1 VIRDPVCVDLPAA
14 TQQFG
19 DKVKPLGANKIQ
31 KLPLGRI
38 AAYFWMSEALT
49 DGHMPDWSRFDLSV
63 QEIKKKIEEL
73 NVARWRRRKWLAG
86 TSFCVLG
93 ITLVSLLIVRNAAMS
108 LLQDGP
114 THDEFVA
121 DLTHQ
126 VTRQVLPQM
135 DESGIQ
141 ASFGTLPLPD
151 AISPN
156 HDRTSVASAGVN
168 GAYRSSF
175 QRKESPSTLDT
186 EKANI
191 GICGAADDPQKP
203 LGRFREQTVTEYQAT
218 VTKIINDLATIRGR
232 EGNANHAGLSAI
244 AVASLFVSHVE
255 DGLPKPS
262 VEDNSLQTDPRSSK
276 DTR

>member
-1 VIRDPVCVDLPAA
+1 M
-14 TQQFG
+14 
-19 DKVKPLGANKIQ
+19 
-31 KLPLGRI
+31 GRCQ
-38 AAYFWMSEALT
+38 T
-49 DGHMPDWSRFDLSV
+49 GSRFDLSV

-86 TSFCVLG
+86 TSFCALG
-93 ITLVSLLIVRNAAMS
+93 ITLISLLIVKNAAMS

-114 THDEFVA
+114 AHDEFVA

-141 ASFGTLPLPD
+141 ASYGTLPLPD

-156 HDRTSVASAGVN
+156 HDRLSVARADVN
-168 GAYRSSF
+168 GTYRSSS
-175 QRKESPSTLDT
+175 QRKESLSTMDR
-186 EKANI
+186 EKANLD
-191 GICGAADDPQKP
+191 ICSAADDPQKP

-218 VTKIINDLATIRGR
+218 VTRIVNDLTAIRGR
-232 EGNANHAGLSAI
+232 EGNGNHAGLSAI
-244 AVASLFVSHVE
+244 AVASLFVSHVQ

-262 VEDNSLQTDPRSSK
+262 AGDNSPQADPDSSK
-276 DTR
+276 DAR